1 MDVFLEFVKI
11 LLPAIIVLYAMYL
24 TMKSILEKD
33 LEKKMIEYKIENS
46 KTVLPMRLQAYE
58 RMCLFLERIIPN
70 NLIVRL
76 NEPSL
81 SAKQFQQMLINE
93 VREEFNHNLSQQVYM
108 GNGTW
113 DLIRNTVEDVIALI
127 NTSAEKL
134 KEDAKSVDLAKQIFA
149 NLSEQERDVVQ
160 DTLAR
165 VKSEIREVF

>member
-1 MDVFLEFVKI
+1 
-11 LLPAIIVLYAMYL
+11 
-24 TMKSILEKD
+24 MKSILEKD

-149 NLSEQERDVVQ
+149 NLSEEERDVVQ